1 MSEQQTERR
10 PAYGPGS
17 WVKPLSGGAAGEVT
31 ARYVTAT
38 GFDYAVKGLAGVWM
52 ESSLLPAEPP
62 SLTAVLADLSE
73 RWGVMSPAEEQAYE
87 ADRMRRE
94 RRLNLAKMAE
104 VITDTDLERIVNDR
118 VDTYASK
125 VIRRFLVAAAK
136 PDGARFCWLSGATGR
151 GKTVAACLAIAIE
164 RGRYISAES
173 LCLAYNAKTPEAA
186 ALREHARHCRLLV
199 VDDVGTEKDHDA
211 MRHALHQ
218 LVDMRQGNNRLTIIT
233 GNESRDKVRAWLD
246 PRTLERIEHQGGIV
260 ECKGDNLRRRGAA

>member
-1 MSEQQTERR
+1 MSERQTERR

-73 RWGVMSPAEEQAYE
+73 RWIMSPAEEQAYE
-87 ADRMRRE
+87 VDRMRRE

-104 VITDTDLERIVNDR
+104 VITDTDLERIVEDR

-125 VIRRFLVAAAK
+125 VVRRFLVAAAK

-173 LCLAYNAKTPEAA
+173 LCLAYNAKTAEAA

-260 ECKGDNLRRRGAA
+260 ECKGDNLRRKGAA

>member
-1 MSEQQTERR
+1 MSDLR
-10 PAYGPGS
+10 
-17 WVKPLSGGAAGEVT
+17 
-31 ARYVTAT
+31 
-38 GFDYAVKGLAGVWM
+38 D
-52 ESSLLPAEPP
+52 
-62 SLTAVLADLSE
+62 VLADLSE

-199 VDDVGTEKDHDA
+199 VDDVGIHVTELGWFFVRGIA
-211 MRHALHQ
+211 MVFDRYLQA
-218 LVDMRQGNNRLTIIT
+218 DRNRTRFSKII
-233 GNESRDKVRAWLD
+233 
-246 PRTLERIEHQGGIV
+246 
-260 ECKGDNLRRRGAA
+260 